1 MNSKKNEITFIG
13 FGNMGSAIV
22 KGILKENIYSHIN
35 IIENDK
41 SKFINSSESE
51 LKFREKIDD
60 NISNS
65 KFGCVLNLNLFNI

>member
-41 SKFINSSESE
+41 SKFINSHFFNYRKTD
-51 LKFREKIDD
+51 LCYFYFIL
-60 NISNS
+60 
-65 KFGCVLNLNLFNI
+65 GLFLVTII